1 MTCRSKKE
9 ERQAWATA
17 KGFDR
22 SAPCSDLHKVEEV
35 GHIERGKITLSV
47 NGEIRQQGDIPDM
60 IWSVAEVISGLSS
73 FFELCPGDLIFTGTP
88 AGVGLLECGDIL
100 EGGVDNL
107 AKLNITIV

>member
-1 MTCRSKKE
+1 M
-9 ERQAWATA
+9 
-17 KGFDR
+17 
-22 SAPCSDLHKVEEV
+22 EEV
-35 GHIERGKITLSV
+35 GHLERSKITLSI
-47 NGEIRQQGDIPDM
+47 NGGILQQEDISDM
-60 IWSVAEVISGLSS
+60 IWSVAEVISSLSS